1 MGKTTDEEI
10 DAIIEDRKSKQQW
23 PVKHST
29 LNSFCVQEDLVKVRF
44 HHSEKYQHIPV
55 RIPKTEK
62 NKDGTKP
69 CKMCSEG
76 ESRYYKK
83 YSIMML

>member
-1 MGKTTDEEI
+1 M
-10 DAIIEDRKSKQQW
+10 
-23 PVKHST
+23 KHST
-29 LNSFCVQEDLVKVRF
+29 LNSFCVQEDLVRVRF

-76 ESRYYKK
+76 KTRIQE
-83 YSIMML
+83 ILMMMLWYDIYHSN

>member
-1 MGKTTDEEI
+1 M
-10 DAIIEDRKSKQQW
+10 
-23 PVKHST
+23 KHST
-29 LNSFCVQEDLVKVRF
+29 INSFCVQEDLVKVRF

-76 ESRYYKK
+76 KTRLQEVLYDDV
-83 YSIMML
+83 MLDIYRCN